1 MTVHVGEITSE
12 VSVGAD
18 EAAEDATGGADEW
31 EERLRTAAVI
41 ERIERDRSR
50 TTTGY
55 GDD

>member
-31 EERLRTAAVI
+31 EERVRTAAVL